1 MANLN
6 YSDSLNELEKRF
18 NFEKEEN
25 PKFPFFKLDR
35 TKKLMELLGNPQDDN
50 SFTIHIAG
58 TNGKGTVSSIIDSIV
73 SKDYKTGLLTS
84 PHLKNY
90 TERIKIN
97 GNEISQELFASTY
110 QQISERIY
118 DFEKEEK
125 VEFTFFEI
133 ITAMAFIIFM
143 KEGVDVKI
151 LETGLGGS
159 FDSTNIVNSDISV
172 VTPISEDHKKILGGT
187 LKSIAQ
193 NKAGIIKKN
202 SKVIISKQKKI
213 CKEIL
218 IATANSKG
226 SELIEV
232 EYKLYG
238 SPKIIDNRMAAKLL
252 VDKTWYAINYK
263 SIGLY
268 HFENIATAIKATKE
282 FNKDI
287 GSDIISEGINNNLWP
302 CRGDLYYLNE
312 KMVLI
317 DGAHNKAGFNNLKK
331 TLNTFFNK
339 KNYIIIYGTNNN
351 HDINT
356 FIKFIEKIP
365 CKIILTKSNHPKSL
379 NRKIIEKK
387 LTKLGIKFIKSTSTE
402 NALKIAM
409 SNYLKN
415 DLIVAIGSL
424 FVSSEISNELNK
436 INEQEH
442 KK

>member
-1 MANLN
+1 MSNLN
-6 YSDSLNELEKRF
+6 YSDSLDELERRF
-18 NFEKEEN
+18 NFEKEEKA
-25 PKFPFFKLDR
+25 KFPFFKLDR

-58 TNGKGTVSSIIDSIV
+58 TNGKGTVSSIIDSII
-73 SKDYKTGLLTS
+73 SKDHKTGLLTS

-97 GNEISQELFASTY
+97 GNEISKELFASTY
-110 QQISERIY
+110 QQVSERIHT
-118 DFEKEEK
+118 FEKEES

-143 KEGVDVKI
+143 REEVDVKI
-151 LETGLGGS
+151 LETGLGGL
-159 FDSTNIVNSDISV
+159 FDSTNVVNSDISV
-172 VTPISEDHKKILGGT
+172 ITPISEDHKKILGGT

-202 SKVIISKQKKI
+202 SKVIISRQKKI

-218 IATANSKG
+218 INAANSKG
-226 SELIEV
+226 SELIET
-232 EYKLYG
+232 EYKIHG
-238 SPKIIDNRMAAKLL
+238 TPKIIDNRMTAKLL
-252 VDKTWYAINYK
+252 VDKTCYDINYK

-287 GSDIISEGINNNLWP
+287 TPDTITEGVNNNLWP
-302 CRGDLYYLNE
+302 CRGDLFYLNK
-312 KMVLI
+312 KMVLL

-331 TLNTFFNK
+331 TLVTFFNN
-339 KNYIIIYGTNNN
+339 KNYILIYGTNNN

-356 FIKFIEKIP
+356 FIRFIEKIP
-365 CKIILTKSNHPKSL
+365 CKIILTESNHPKSL
-379 NRKIIEKK
+379 NRKAIEKK

-409 SNYLKN
+409 NDYVKN
-415 DLIVAIGSL
+415 DLIVATGSL
-424 FVSSEISNELNK
+424 FVSSEINNELNK
-436 INEQEH
+436 INE
-442 KK
+442 